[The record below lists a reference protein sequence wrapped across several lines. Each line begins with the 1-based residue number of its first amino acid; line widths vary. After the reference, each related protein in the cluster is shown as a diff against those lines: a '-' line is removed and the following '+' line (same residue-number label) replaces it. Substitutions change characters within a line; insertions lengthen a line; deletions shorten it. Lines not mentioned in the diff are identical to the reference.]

1 MTIDPNIQ
9 LKINEKAQELLDK
22 SDNKYAI
29 KLVEKI
35 VFYIVA
41 AAGIAVLGALIKLV
55 IIG

>member
-9 LKINEKAQELLDK
+9 LKINEKAQELRDK